1 MRFGA
6 LAVLAL
12 TVVAV
17 ALIGGQSS
25 GASMIQ
31 GAKLFPGGAVGAPAL
46 GNSIAMT
53 PDGTTAIV
61 GGYQDTGGV
70 GAAWVFVRNGSDSGS
85 TWTQQGVKLTGTGEV
100 GNGTFG
106 SSVAISED
114 GNTVVVGGAMDNS
127 GAGAAWVFTR
137 SGETWTQQGSKLTG
151 AGEGN
156 TNGGGRFGAGV
167 ALSAD
172 GNTALIGGSRDYNG
186 ISNPGAVW
194 AFTRSAGAWT
204 PQGAKFSGTGGTA
217 AFLLFGGSVTLS
229 ADGNTALVGG
239 AADGNGPGSAWVF
252 TRTGTTWTQQGSKL
266 TPSDEIGS
274 GHFGASVSLSLDGD
288 TALIGA
294 YGDNSNAGAVWI
306 FTRSGATWT
315 QLSKLT
321 ANDESGGGEFGIS
334 AALSAD
340 GNTALVGGS
349 LDNSQVGA
357 AWTFTLS
364 GANWAQQGTKRTPS
378 DEVGASAFGASVAV
392 SSDATILVI
401 GGYGDDTTV
410 GAVWTY
416 EFGAAPT
423 PAPEQDPAVTTSAT
437 TTTTVATTDTSS
449 GAPAASGSVVSSNG
463 TTVTWPAAT
472 FSTPVTVTAAPATGL
487 TAALAG
493 GTVAIKLI
501 VTDTSGNA
509 VTEFAAPI
517 DLVFPNVPV
526 GAIPAYSHDGVT
538 WTAVPQ
544 LTGTTLPAGYL
555 DGWFRDSTGS
565 VHLLTLHATDFGTL
579 AAGSKVT
586 SALQFEVMVKRTL
599 NLNYGHKIVV
609 HLTSSLPGTGVITL
623 ETQGKAVL
631 SLNRTVSVK
640 PVLTGKAQV
649 ITITLPKS
657 ARQIGT
663 YVLTLNAH
671 AAGEAASQAIKIALI
686 AHWNKKP

>member
-1 MRFGA
+1 
-6 LAVLAL
+6 
-12 TVVAV
+12 
-17 ALIGGQSS
+17 
-25 GASMIQ
+25 MIQ

-53 PDGTTAIV
+53 PDGGTTVV
-61 GGYQDTGGV
+61 GGYQDGGGV
-70 GAAWVFVRNGSDSGS
+70 GAAWVFVLNGSDNGS

-100 GNGTFG
+100 GNGNFG

-114 GNTVVVGGAMDNS
+114 GNTVVVGGAMDN
-127 GAGAAWVFTR
+127 GGVGAAWGFTR

-156 TNGGGRFGAGV
+156 NNGGGRFGAGV

-172 GNTALIGGSRDYNG
+172 GNTVLIGGSRDFNG
-186 ISNPGAVW
+186 ISNTGAVW

-204 PQGAKFSGTGGTA
+204 PQGAKFTGTGGTA

-274 GHFGASVSLSLDGD
+274 GHFGASVSLSPDGN

-294 YGDNSNAGAVWI
+294 YGDNTSAGAAWI
-306 FTRSGATWT
+306 FTRSGTTWT

-321 ANDESGGGEFGIS
+321 ANDESGGGFFGTS

-349 LDNSQVGA
+349 MDNGQVGA
-357 AWTFTLS
+357 AWTFARS
-364 GANWAQQGTKRTPS
+364 GSTWTQQGTKLTPS
-378 DEVGASAFGASVAV
+378 DEVGASAFGTSVAV
-392 SSDATILVI
+392 SSDATIFVI
-401 GGYGDDTTV
+401 GGNADDSTV
-410 GAVWTY
+410 GAAWTY
-416 EFGAAPT
+416 EFGVAPT
-423 PAPEQDPAVTTSAT
+423 PAPEQAPAETTPVT
-437 TTTTVATTDTSS
+437 TTTTAAPTDTSS

-463 TTVTWPAAT
+463 TTVAWPAGT
-472 FSTPVTVTAAPATGL
+472 FSTPVTVTATSATGL
-487 TAALAG
+487 TAAFAG
-493 GTVAIKLI
+493 GTFAIKLI

-517 DLVFPNVPV
+517 DLVFPSVPV

-544 LTGTTLPAGYL
+544 LAGTTLPAGYP
-555 DGWFRDSTGS
+555 DGWFSDATGS

-586 SALQFEVMVKRTL
+586 SALQLTVVVKRTL
-599 NLNYGHKIVV
+599 NLRYGHKILV
-609 HLTSSLPGTGVITL
+609 HVTSSLPGTGTIAFATR
-623 ETQGKAVL
+623 GKTVA

-649 ITITLPKS
+649 ITITLPRS
-657 ARQIGT
+657 ARQIGA

-671 AAGEAASQAIKIALI
+671 AGGETTSQAIKIALV
-686 AHWNKKP
+686 NKKR